1 MDSVS
6 SRQFREFRDFSAIAE
21 NHWPYKYLFSIF
33 SIPTVFTILFATSVL
48 WWFQFRCL
56 FIFMP
61 KNTKLST
68 NSTIVPFILKMGKI
82 TFFCGIW
89 NTIAFVF
96 FTFNDNLFI
105 FSHSVTLFNSCS
117 VVLASLCLVCAPHN
131 VVSSAYVMK
140 LKCEVDCAMSF
151 MYIMNNKGP
160 SIEPWGTPVVILPS
174 SEGV

>member
-1 MDSVS
+1 
-6 SRQFREFRDFSAIAE
+6 
-21 NHWPYKYLFSIF
+21 
-33 SIPTVFTILFATSVL
+33 
-48 WWFQFRCL
+48 
-56 FIFMP
+56 MP

-117 VVLASLCLVCAPHN
+117 VVLASLCLVRAPHN

-174 SEGV
+174 SEGVSLYITYCFLSVK